1 MVSTSKH
8 RALLRAFA
16 ALRFGTGVSA
26 WLAPTGTARLLGLSS
41 ARQQPLT
48 TQLFGSRELTLAM
61 AIMDS
66 SPQLRARALALGL
79 LVDSL
84 DVIAAVN
91 GVRRRTLPTTSALFA
106 GGGAALFAALGALA
120 LALENDRE
128 NHGGEPVL
136 PLSL

>member
-1 MVSTSKH
+1 
-8 RALLRAFA
+8 
-16 ALRFGTGVSA
+16 
-26 WLAPTGTARLLGLSS
+26 
-41 ARQQPLT
+41 
-48 TQLFGSRELTLAM
+48 M

-91 GVRRRTLPTTSALFA
+91 GVRRRTLPTTGAFFA